1 MQSVKFRLILL
12 LFVPF
17 SFNAQIEGL
26 VKDGATKER
35 LFGAKIELSSG
46 EKAITDVDGKFKI
59 NCKSYPVQLKTS
71 FFTYLT
77 DSIVVNSDT
86 VVEILLFTKSQE
98 IETVVVSSSRR
109 LQNVEEISISMEVI
123 KPSLIDNKGL
133 ANLEQVVDQ
142 SPGVYAMDGQVSI
155 RGGGGYSYGAGSR
168 VLVVWN
174 GIPMISPDVG
184 DAKWNSIPM
193 EQAAQIEILKGASS
207 VLYGSGALNGIIS
220 LTEKEP
226 TTTGEFKVKV
236 QSGVYDN
243 PKRASLKWWNKNP
256 TFQLM
261 DIYYGKMYRK
271 FGFTVAANG
280 YRDGGFRD
288 GEHEERARL
297 SGTIYYRPTRFKRL
311 KAGIGYNA
319 QYQDIGV
326 FVLWQNDSLG
336 YTPLGGGEGTPG
348 TTLSFQKSI
357 RVNVDPYVKFYDKKN
372 NLHQF
377 KTRYYLVTTG
387 NLTDI
392 YASSIASM
400 YYADY
405 QFQKNISE
413 KTNLIAGIT
422 NTNNVIKSVVF
433 GDHFS
438 ENAAIY
444 TQVDHKIKRF
454 DFTAGM
460 RLEYFKQDTLRPDS
474 EWKLKNT
481 QIPVYPVF
489 RAAIHYKLMKGTHL
503 RASFGQ
509 GIRFPSVAER
519 FVAASVGGVII
530 FPNAAVTPE
539 KGWAAELGFKQ
550 VVKIGDWKGLIDV
563 AGFINEYDNMM
574 EFTFGLY
581 PPPGIAINLTQ
592 PDDPGY
598 ILNWLGFQAQNA
610 EKARISGIEFSFN
623 SQGSIKNVEIV
634 SLLGYTYMNPISLNS
649 NPAYQASFSD
659 SGSTM
664 LKYRFNHLAK
674 ADIQA
679 TWKKYSIGF
688 SMRYNSDMK
697 NIDAIFED
705 GIFGQQVLAG
715 LKEYRAINNK
725 GALVFDVRASINVTE
740 QFKVNIIAN
749 NVLNTEYVSR
759 PGDIQAPRNFIAQ
772 LQYQFD

>member
-1 MQSVKFRLILL
+1 MKISLILL
-12 LFVPF
+12 LLLPF
-17 SFNAQIEGL
+17 FLVAQIQGI
-26 VKDGATKER
+26 VKDGTTKEH
-35 LFGAKIELSSG
+35 LVGARVELSSG
-46 EKAITDVDGKFKI
+46 EKAISDVDGKFKI
-59 NCKSYPVQLKTS
+59 NSKYFPVQLKITLLS
-71 FFTYLT
+71 YLT
-77 DSIVVNSDT
+77 DSIIVTSDT
-86 VVEILLFTKSQE
+86 VIEIFLFTQAQD

-109 LQNVEEISISMEVI
+109 LQNVEEIPISMEVI

-193 EQAAQIEILKGASS
+193 EQASQIEILKGASS

-243 PKRASLKWWNKNP
+243 PRRESLKWWNKNP

-271 FGFTVAANG
+271 FGFTIAANG

-288 GEHEERARL
+288 GEHEARARL

-311 KAGIGYNA
+311 KTGVGYNA

-357 RVNVDPYVKFYDKKN
+357 RVNVDPYLKFYDKKN
-372 NLHQF
+372 NLHSL

-387 NLTDI
+387 NLSDI

-405 QFQKNISE
+405 QFQKTISE

-422 NTNNVIKSVVF
+422 NTNNVIKSPVF
-433 GDHFS
+433 GDHIS

-444 TQVDHKIKRF
+444 TQIDHKIKRF

-474 EWKLKNT
+474 EWKLKNQ

-489 RAAIHYKLMKGTHL
+489 RAAVHYKLFKGTHL

-519 FVAASVGGVII
+519 FVATSVGGVII
-530 FPNAAVTPE
+530 FPNATVTPE
-539 KGWAAELGFKQ
+539 KGWAAEIGFKQ
-550 VVKIGDWKGLIDV
+550 VVKMGDWKGLFDL
-563 AGFINEYDNMM
+563 AGFVNQYDNMM

-581 PPPGIAINLTQ
+581 PPPGLTLNLTQ

-610 EKARISGIEFSFN
+610 EKASISGVEFSFN
-623 SQGSIKNVEIV
+623 SQGNIKKMEIV
-634 SLLGYTYMNPISLNS
+634 SLLGYTYMNPISLNI

-679 TWKKYSIGF
+679 TWKKKYSLGF
-688 SMRYNSDMK
+688 SSRYNSFMK

-715 LKEYRAINNK
+715 LKDYRALNNK
-725 GALVFDVRASINVTE
+725 GSLVFDVRASINITE

-772 LQYQFD
+772 LQYQFN

>member
-1 MQSVKFRLILL
+1 LQSVKIKLILL
-12 LFVPF
+12 LLFPF
-17 SFNAQIEGL
+17 SFIAQIQGL
-26 VKDGATKER
+26 VKDGSTKEG
-35 LFGAKIELSSG
+35 LVGAKIELSSG
-46 EKAITDVDGKFKI
+46 EKAITDVDGKFI
-59 NCKSYPVQLKTS
+59 ITCKSYPVQLKAS
-71 FFTYLT
+71 FFSYLP
-77 DSIVVNSDT
+77 DSIIVYSDT

-98 IETVVVSSSRR
+98 IATVVVSSSRR
-109 LQNVEEISISMEVI
+109 LQNVEEIPISMEVI

-174 GIPMISPDVG
+174 GIPMIAPDVG

-193 EQAAQIEILKGASS
+193 EQASQIEILKGASS

-226 TTTGEFKVKV
+226 TTSGEFKVKV

-288 GEHEERARL
+288 GEHEARARL
-297 SGTIYYRPTRFKRL
+297 SGTIYYRPARFKRF
-311 KAGIGYNA
+311 KTGIGYNA
-319 QYQDIGV
+319 QYQDVGV

-372 NLHQF
+372 NLHSI

-387 NLTDI
+387 NLSDI
-392 YASSIASM
+392 YATSVATM

-405 QFQKNISE
+405 QFQKLISE
-413 KTNLIAGIT
+413 KTNLVAGIT
-422 NTNNVIKSVVF
+422 NINNIVYSKVF
-433 GDHFS
+433 GNHLS
-438 ENAAIY
+438 ENAALY
-444 TQVDHKIKRF
+444 TQMDHKIKRF

-460 RLEYFKQDTLRPDS
+460 RLEYFQQDTLRPDS
-474 EWKLKNT
+474 EWKLKNQ

-489 RAAIHYKLMKGTHL
+489 RAAIHYKLLKGTHL

-519 FVAASVGGVII
+519 FLATSVGGVII
-530 FPNAAVTPE
+530 FPNKDVTPE
-539 KGWAAELGFKQ
+539 KGWAAELGIKQ
-550 VVKIGDWKGLIDV
+550 VVKMGEWKGLIDV
-563 AGFINEYDNMM
+563 AGFVNQYDNMM

-581 PPPGIAINLTQ
+581 PPPGLTINLTE

-598 ILNWLGFQAQNA
+598 ILNWLGFQAQNS
-610 EKARISGIEFSFN
+610 EKARISGLEFSFN
-623 SQGSIKNVEIV
+623 SQGSIKKVEIV
-634 SLLGYTYMNPISLNS
+634 SLLGYTYMNPISLNT

-688 SMRYNSDMK
+688 SSRYNSYMK

-705 GIFGQQVLAG
+705 GIFGQQVLSG
-715 LKEYRAINNK
+715 LKDYRAINNK
-725 GALVFDVRASINVTE
+725 GSLVFDVRASFSINE

-772 LQYQFD
+772 LQYQFN

>member
-1 MQSVKFRLILL
+1 M
-12 LFVPF
+12 
-17 SFNAQIEGL
+17 
-26 VKDGATKER
+26 
-35 LFGAKIELSSG
+35 
-46 EKAITDVDGKFKI
+46 DV
-59 NCKSYPVQLKTS
+59 
-71 FFTYLT
+71 
-77 DSIVVNSDT
+77 
-86 VVEILLFTKSQE
+86 
-98 IETVVVSSSRR
+98 
-109 LQNVEEISISMEVI
+109 
-123 KPSLIDNKGL
+123 
-133 ANLEQVVDQ
+133 
-142 SPGVYAMDGQVSI
+142 
-155 RGGGGYSYGAGSR
+155 
-168 VLVVWN
+168 
-174 GIPMISPDVG
+174 
-184 DAKWNSIPM
+184 
-193 EQAAQIEILKGASS
+193 
-207 VLYGSGALNGIIS
+207 
-220 LTEKEP
+220 
-226 TTTGEFKVKV
+226 
-236 QSGVYDN
+236 
-243 PKRASLKWWNKNP
+243 
-256 TFQLM
+256 
-261 DIYYGKMYRK
+261 YYGKMYRK

-288 GEHEERARL
+288 GEHEARARL
-297 SGTIYYRPTRFKRL
+297 SGTIYYRPAKFKRL
-311 KAGIGYNA
+311 KTGIGYNA
-319 QYQDIGV
+319 QYQDVGV

-357 RVNVDPYVKFYDKKN
+357 RLNVDPYVKFYDKKN
-372 NLHQF
+372 NFHQI

-387 NLTDI
+387 NLSDI

-405 QFQKNISE
+405 QFQKTISE
-413 KTNLIAGIT
+413 KTNLVAGIT
-422 NTNNVIKSVVF
+422 NTNNVIRSSVF
-433 GDHFS
+433 GDHIS
-438 ENAAIY
+438 ENAAVY
-444 TQVDHKIKRF
+444 TQLDHKIKRF

-474 EWKLKNT
+474 EWKFKNQ

-489 RAAIHYKLMKGTHL
+489 RAAVHYKLLKGTHL

-519 FVAASVGGVII
+519 FVATSVGGVII

-539 KGWAAELGFKQ
+539 KGWAAELGIKQ

-581 PPPGIAINLTQ
+581 PPPGLTINLTQ

-623 SQGSIKNVEIV
+623 SQGKIKGVEIV
-634 SLLGYTYMNPISLNS
+634 SLLGYTYMNPISLNT

-688 SMRYNSDMK
+688 SSRYNSYMK

-715 LKEYRAINNK
+715 LKDYRAINNK
-725 GALVFDVRASINVTE
+725 GSLVFDIRASFNATE

-759 PGDIQAPRNFIAQ
+759 PGDIQAPRNFIVQ
-772 LQYQFD
+772 LQYQFN

>member
-1 MQSVKFRLILL
+1 VKIKLILL
-12 LFVPF
+12 LLFPF
-17 SFNAQIEGL
+17 SFIAQIQGL
-26 VKDGATKER
+26 VRDGSTKER
-35 LFGAKIELSSG
+35 LVGAKIELSSG
-46 EKAITDVDGKFKI
+46 EKVITDIDGKFI
-59 NCKSYPVQLKTS
+59 ITAKSYPVELKAS
-71 FFTYLT
+71 LFSYQP
-77 DSIVVNSDT
+77 DSIIVYFDT

-98 IETVVVSSSRR
+98 IATVVVSSSRR
-109 LQNVEEISISMEVI
+109 LQNVEEIPISMEVI

-193 EQAAQIEILKGASS
+193 EQASQIEILKGASS

-226 TTTGEFKVKV
+226 TTSSEFKVKV

-243 PKRASLKWWNKNP
+243 PRRASLKWWNKNP

-288 GEHEERARL
+288 GEHEARARL
-297 SGTIYYRPTRFKRL
+297 SGTIYYRPARFKRL
-311 KAGIGYNA
+311 KTGIGYNA
-319 QYQDIGV
+319 QYQDVGV
-326 FVLWQNDSLG
+326 FILWQSDSLG

-372 NLHQF
+372 NLHQI

-387 NLTDI
+387 NLSDI

-405 QFQKNISE
+405 QFQKIFSE

-422 NTNNVIKSVVF
+422 NTNNVIKSSVF
-433 GDHFS
+433 GDHIS

-444 TQVDHKIKRF
+444 TQMDHKIKRF

-474 EWKLKNT
+474 EWKLKN
-481 QIPVYPVF
+481 QVIPVYPVF
-489 RAAIHYKLMKGTHL
+489 RAAIHYKLLKGTHL

-519 FVAASVGGVII
+519 FVATSVGGVII
-530 FPNAAVTPE
+530 FPNATVTPE

-550 VVKIGDWKGLIDV
+550 VVKIGEWKGLIDV

-581 PPPGIAINLTQ
+581 PPPGLTLNLTQ

-610 EKARISGIEFSFN
+610 ERARISGLEFSFN
-623 SQGSIKNVEIV
+623 SQGSIKEVEIV

-679 TWKKYSIGF
+679 TWRKYSIGF
-688 SMRYNSDMK
+688 SMRYNSYMK

-715 LKEYRAINNK
+715 LKDYRAINNK
-725 GALVFDVRASINVTE
+725 GSLVFDVRASINITE

-749 NVLNTEYVSR
+749 NVLNSEYVSR

-772 LQYQFD
+772 LQYQFN